1 MSLNYDLTK
10 IKDFKQLYVCEENEQ
25 EETQLDSTTERII
38 FLAMEVDLGE
48 ITEKNVDEWLV
59 RLEMMRMVG
68 WAPRTPIT
76 RADIE
81 RHIGLR
87 TNVAPKSRSQYKTKL
102 AKHIE
107 REAEDAVKRAKR
119 NTAQAA

>member
-10 IKDFKQLYVCEENEQ
+10 IKDFKALYICEENEQ
-25 EETQLDSTTERII
+25 EECQLNPTTERLI
-38 FLAMEVDLGE
+38 FLSMEVDLGE
-48 ITEKNVDEWLV
+48 ISEKNVDEWLV

-87 TNVAPKSRSQYKTKL
+87 TNVASKTRAGYKTKL

-107 REAEDAVKRAKR
+107 REAVEKVEKAKKADARA
-119 NTAQAA
+119 A